1 MSVDMK
7 TKLWYLKRIN
17 LFSGMSETEMKE
29 LENITRM
36 EAIKKREP
44 IYLPGDPGDSV
55 FLLKS
60 GKVKVSKGSEDGR
73 EITIAILEPGEI
85 FGEVE
90 VLDDSLRDTI
100 AEALD
105 DTYICVI
112 KREDFES
119 LLKRR
124 PDLSFKLTKLM
135 GLRLKRIESHIE
147 NLVFKDVPARL
158 AHLLLDFSKKF
169 GVKEG
174 DGIRIG
180 LRITHQEIA
189 NLIGSTRE
197 TVSMT
202 LGEFR
207 RRGFIALEGRKI
219 LILKEDGLSSM
230 ARPGSNLNNRVKKVD
245 IL

>member
-1 MSVDMK
+1 METVAANMK

-17 LFSGMSETEMKE
+17 LFSEMSEAEMKQ
-29 LENITRM
+29 LEGITRM
-36 EAIKKREP
+36 EAVKRKKP
-44 IYLPGDPGDSV
+44 IYLPGDSGDSI

-60 GKVKVSKGSEDGR
+60 GKVKISKISEDGR
-73 EITIAILEPGEI
+73 EITLAILEPGEI
-85 FGEVE
+85 FGELE
-90 VLDDSLRDTI
+90 ALDGSPRDTI

-119 LLKRR
+119 LLKRK
-124 PDLSFKLTKLM
+124 PDLSFKLTKLI
-135 GLRLKRIESHIE
+135 GFRLKKIENRIEE
-147 NLVFKDVPARL
+147 LVFKDVPARL

-174 DGIRIG
+174 EGVSIG
-180 LRITHQEIA
+180 VRITHKEIA

-202 LGEFR
+202 LGEFKR
-207 RRGFIALEGRKI
+207 QGFIAMEGKKI
-219 LILKEDGLSSM
+219 LILKEDGLSLM
-230 ARPGSNLNNRVKKVD
+230 GSTEPYFNNRVKK
-245 IL
+245 